1 MSEWQ
6 GIGGV
11 ATVSDRTTS
20 PVKSGG
26 FDLLTLGSALLTF
39 VLTFMLVRQRFSASS
54 SAQPPTPDVVDYWVT
69 AGIMIAIQIGLLL
82 RAILR
87 RRGGLM
93 LIASIAL
100 ILTLG
105 VALFLSVPEIDWRPD
120 PPTPT
125 INPNYRPCYSGSG
138 DCIGG

>member
-1 MSEWQ
+1 M
-6 GIGGV
+6 
-11 ATVSDRTTS
+11 
-20 PVKSGG
+20 
-26 FDLLTLGSALLTF
+26 LTLGSALLTF
-39 VLTFMLVRQRFSASS
+39 VLTFLLVRQRFSASS
-54 SAQPPTPDVVDYWVT
+54 SGQPPTPDLVDYWVT

-93 LIASIAL
+93 LIASMAL

-105 VALFLSVPEIDWRPD
+105 VALFLSVPKIDWRPD
-120 PPTPT
+120 PATPT
-125 INPNYRPCYSGSG
+125 INPNYRPCYSGSD